1 MLSVFWRR
9 HCASHESWRR
19 LGGQGGSSGRC
30 ATSHMTQTFEGQSV
44 LTSQGLLLELVSPHC
59 ENCIVA
65 FAASSTFTVQKKMKA
80 SNLTCWLAGI
90 LAVLF
95 VGPAGHTRHLNQSIL
110 WEGLLI
116 LNYSDI
122 IFFIYSGVPGSC
134 VRGHWC
140 ASLSDR
146 NLDLTALGI
155 VALNYWRLWIR
166 GDCDSVKH
174 VEETR

>member
-1 MLSVFWRR
+1 MLLTK
-9 HCASHESWRR
+9 ADEG
-19 LGGQGGSSGRC
+19 LGAGWSSGRC
-30 ATSHMTQTFEGQSV
+30 ATWHMTQTLEGQSV
-44 LTSQGLLLELVSPHC
+44 LTLPGLLLELVSPHC

-80 SNLTCWLAGI
+80 SNLTCWLAGS

-122 IFFIYSGVPGSC
+122 IFLKSTVVCQDHVSVGIGVLAFQIAIEIWQLWGLWHSIFDGFEY
-134 VRGHWC
+134 VETVT
-140 ASLSDR
+140 LS
-146 NLDLTALGI
+146 NTLKKP
-155 VALNYWRLWIR
+155 
-166 GDCDSVKH
+166 VKH
-174 VEETR
+174 R